1 MKNYNPKDRN
11 SVVKYAKKLEGNT
24 LKSLCDNISNDNK
37 KNKGSFGHLLEKFY
51 FNYEPNNNPEPD
63 FPEAG
68 LELKSSPI
76 KELKSGKKSSK
87 ERLVLGMIDYMS
99 ITNENF
105 ECSSFIKKNMSLLL
119 VFYMYQ
125 KYKSPIDYIIKVV
138 SDWDIPEMDLKIIK
152 SDWIK
157 IKNKIADGRAHE
169 LSEGDTLYLG
179 ACTKGSTS
187 IKSLRKQPEN
197 SIMAK
202 SRAFSFKQGYV
213 NHILYSL
220 TKNKVEKYGSVFST
234 KTLAEEIDF
243 EKSIINRFSGFYGMT
258 VEEIQS
264 KLNVD
269 LNRSSKAYYASLTKA
284 ILGIDESKE
293 IEEFHKAGIITRTVR
308 IQDNLRPKE
317 DISFPC
323 FKYEEIVKE
332 SWDNSEFKEIVESK
346 FFFVFLKISDDK
358 VKLDKVKFWNM
369 RSNDRLEAKKVWK
382 KTKEIISNGNIVKS
396 IINGRRK
403 TNFPSKKTSE
413 VCHVRPHARNAR
425 DTYQLPIKD
434 KLSESN
440 EYTKHCFWL
449 NSNFIKKSIYN
460 VYDK

>member
-1 MKNYNPKDRN
+1 
-11 SVVKYAKKLEGNT
+11 
-24 LKSLCDNISNDNK
+24 
-37 KNKGSFGHLLEKFY
+37 
-51 FNYEPNNNPEPD
+51 
-63 FPEAG
+63 
-68 LELKSSPI
+68 
-76 KELKSGKKSSK
+76 
-87 ERLVLGMIDYMS
+87 
-99 ITNENF
+99 
-105 ECSSFIKKNMSLLL
+105 MSLLL
-119 VFYMYQ
+119 VFLHVP

-243 EKSIINRFSGFYGMT
+243 EKSIINRFSDFYGMT

-269 LNRSSKAYYASLTKA
+269 LNRSSKSYYASLTKA
-284 ILGIDESKE
+284 ILGIDKSKE

-332 SWDNSEFKEIVESK
+332 SWNHSEFKDIVESK
-346 FFFVFLKISDDK
+346 ILFCFLK
-358 VKLDKVKFWNM
+358 N
-369 RSNDRLEAKKVWK
+369 
-382 KTKEIISNGNIVKS
+382 
-396 IINGRRK
+396 
-403 TNFPSKKTSE
+403 
-413 VCHVRPHARNAR
+413 
-425 DTYQLPIKD
+425 Q
-434 KLSESN
+434 
-440 EYTKHCFWL
+440 
-449 NSNFIKKSIYN
+449 
-460 VYDK
+460 

>member
-220 TKNKVEKYGSVFST
+220 TKNKVEKYGSVFSA
-234 KTLAEEIDF
+234 KSLAEEIDF
-243 EKSIINRFSGFYGMT
+243 EKYIINRFSNFYGMT

-264 KLNVD
+264 KLNID

-284 ILGIDESKE
+284 ILGIDKSKE
-293 IEEFHKAGIITRTVR
+293 IEEFHKAGIITKTVR

-332 SWDNSEFKEIVESK
+332 SWDNSIFKDIVESK

-369 RSNDRLEAKKVWK
+369 QSNDRLEAKKVWK

-403 TNFPSKKTSE
+403 TNFPSKRTSE
-413 VCHVRPHARNAR
+413 VCHVRPHARNSR
-425 DTYQLPIKD
+425 DTYKLPVKDEVSQL
-434 KLSESN
+434 N

-449 NSNFIKKSIYN
+449 NSKYVSLE
-460 VYDK
+460 VLPD